1 MERLTYALI
10 GAVLGSL
17 FGIACWWLYGLA
29 LSVRYAGP
37 GIDPNALHWVKVAGA
52 SFAVLGFIFKEKV
65 GTAVGNAIAIVF
77 HVETETERQ
86 SDLSWPQILV
96 VLGII
101 AAVLWYVLH

>member
-1 MERLTYALI
+1 M
-10 GAVLGSL
+10 
-17 FGIACWWLYGLA
+17 A
-29 LSVRYAGP
+29 LSVRYVGP

-65 GTAVGNAIAIVF
+65 GAAVGNAIAIVF
-77 HVETETERQ
+77 HVEAGIERQ

-101 AAVLWYVLH
+101 AVVLWYVLR